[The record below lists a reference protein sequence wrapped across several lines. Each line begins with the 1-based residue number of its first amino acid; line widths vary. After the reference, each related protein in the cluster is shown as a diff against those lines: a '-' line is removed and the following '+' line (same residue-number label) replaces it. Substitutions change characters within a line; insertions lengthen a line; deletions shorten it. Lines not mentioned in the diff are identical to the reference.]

1 LELKNLNASLK
12 MHVSVLGNQIALFI
26 IMVLMPRWYQEEPV
40 YDSRSEGVATALGIR
55 QEGTMKRSRQEI
67 FSQILDICMNG
78 ANKTRIVY
86 QANLNFRT
94 VNPYLDILIKNQHL
108 IETGQGDQILYQTTQ
123 KGMDLL
129 ESINKVNSTLFPK

>member
-1 LELKNLNASLK
+1 
-12 MHVSVLGNQIALFI
+12 MHVLVLGNQIVLFI

-40 YDSRSEGVATALGIR
+40 YDSSSEGVATTSGIR

-86 QANLNFRT
+86 LANLNFRT
-94 VNPYLDILIKNQHL
+94 VNPYLDILIKNQHI
-108 IETGQGDQILYQTTQ
+108 IETSQGEQILYRTTQ